1 MDGLLWSGLKNWK
14 TYSIANSVQ
23 LLCKS
28 THDFGNLALGLKT
41 QGLSEDTNPQ
51 IKMRELLHHKYFLP
65 YGTQASG
72 AI

>member
-51 IKMRELLHHKYFLP
+51 IKM
-65 YGTQASG
+65 
-72 AI
+72 